1 MTTTLLPLPTAP
13 PILWLEDA
21 AAAGR
26 ARGLDDHDGFVV
38 PGRLYPGVVEQA
50 YQRLAQR
57 VGQAEPLVAVH
68 RAAPGEQPQDSV
80 THETTFAVRGA
91 EDLVDA
97 IRSCRASARADRAVE
112 HRRPDGRALTTAPPP
127 VIVELL
133 ATADAAAQPA
143 FAHAA

>member
-13 PILWLEDA
+13 PILWLGDA
-21 AAAGR
+21 AAADP

-50 YQRLAQR
+50 YQRLGERA
-57 VGQAEPLVAVH
+57 GEAEPLVAVH
-68 RAAPGEQPQDSV
+68 PAAPGEQPQDSV
-80 THETTFAVRGA
+80 RHETTFAVRGA

-112 HRRPDGRALTTAPPP
+112 HRLPDGRTLTPAPPP
-127 VIVELL
+127 VLVELL
-133 ATADAAAQPA
+133 ATAEAAAQPA
-143 FAHAA
+143 LVHAA